1 MAAWAKAAAL
11 RLLRA
16 LLTLLAVFTITFA
29 ISRLVPGDP
38 AALWVGPRPRPEEVE
53 RARQFLNLDK
63 PLPEQYLL
71 YLLGLFRGDLGLSIR
86 THNPVL
92 QDISSVLPA
101 TLELV
106 VAAFALSSLLGALLG
121 VAAAARYRRPADAS
135 IRLLS
140 TVTASLPAF
149 FTGIALQLLVVGTGL
164 PLPIA
169 GRLSPEASV
178 LSPITPLTGLYTL
191 DALLEG
197 NLPGFRDALMH
208 LLLPALAL
216 SAYPFGLTARMVRT
230 MMVEVLE
237 ELHTKALTAWG
248 LPRRLVLYKYALRNA
263 LSPALASLALSFS
276 YTLTGAFLVEVIF
289 AWPGLGSY
297 MALSILSL
305 DYPAILGSTVV
316 VASFYIAANFLVDLA
331 QAYLD
336 PRLRASA

>member
-1 MAAWAKAAAL
+1 MAPWARAAAL

-29 ISRLVPGDP
+29 ISRIIPGDP

-53 RARQFLNLDK
+53 RAREFLHLDR

-71 YLLGLFRGDLGLSIR
+71 YLAGLFRGDLGLSIR

-92 QDISSVLPA
+92 QDISFVLPA

-106 VAAFALSSLLGALLG
+106 IAAFSLSSLAGALVG
-121 VAAAARYRRPADAS
+121 VVAASRRGRPSDGA
-135 IRLLS
+135 IRVLS
-140 TVTASLPAF
+140 TASASLPAF
-149 FTGIALQLLVVGTGL
+149 FLGIALQLLVANLGL
-164 PLPIA
+164 PVPIA
-169 GRLSPEASV
+169 GRLSSEVSV
-178 LSPITPLTGLYTL
+178 LYPIRPITGLYTL

-197 NLPGFRDALMH
+197 NLTAYWDALGH

-216 SAYPFGLTARMVRT
+216 SAYPFGLAARMVRT

-237 ELHTKALTAWG
+237 ELHSKALLAWG
-248 LPRRLVLYKYALRNA
+248 LPRRRLLYKYALRNA
-263 LSPALASLALSFS
+263 LSPALASLALSFA

-316 VASFYIAANFLVDLA
+316 VASFYIAANSVVDVL